1 MDGMGGLPVIQLVFH
16 HNHQLLPPASDDL
29 LPVQLYGLSGQGRG
43 DISVIGNPVID
54 KLKRLGVRIPGQ
66 VMDFLTIALAV
77 TAADTFVRRAD
88 AEDGWTRRFSLKLPL
103 HEPARWLPLKKDLE
117 RSLHFLSGDMWDFEF
132 QGGGYHPPV
141 PYRRRDRFQL
151 IRLRDLDCVSL
162 FSGGLDS
169 AIGAIDLL
177 AQGRA
182 PLLVSH
188 AYKGDKT
195 HQDHIAEALEGRYS
209 RFEINADPHLY
220 TGETDITMRTRS
232 LNFLAFAAVGACAV
246 QAVSQQ
252 EKVDL
257 FVPENGFIS
266 LNAPLT
272 PRRIGTL
279 STRTTHPHFIESIQR
294 LFDGVD
300 IPCRIINPYQFK
312 TKGQMV
318 TDCQN
323 RQLLADIVDS
333 TVSCSHWKRSN
344 QQCGTCVPCI
354 IRRAALHAGA
364 ISENTEYTFDAV
376 ADVLNENDRRD
387 DLLALRIAVAQKTT
401 RKLGPWIADSG
412 PLPAATFE
420 EFKKVFLDGLN
431 EVESFLKVEG
441 AL

>member
-1 MDGMGGLPVIQLVFH
+1 MTRLVFH
-16 HNHQLLPPASDDL
+16 YNHQLLPPAKEGL

-54 KLKRLGVRIPGQ
+54 KVRRLGVPIPSQ

-77 TAADTFVRRAD
+77 TAADTFVRRSD
-88 AEDGWTRRFSLKLPL
+88 SEDGWTRQFAMQLPL
-103 HEPARWLPLKKDLE
+103 YEPDRWVPLKKELE
-117 RSLHFLSGDMWDFEF
+117 RALHFLSGDMWDFEF
-132 QGGGYHPPV
+132 LDGGHPPPV
-141 PYRRRDRFQL
+141 PYRRSDRFQL
-151 IRLRDLDCVSL
+151 VRLRGLDSVCL

-177 AQGRA
+177 SRGRA

-195 HQDHIAEALEGRYS
+195 HQDQIAQALKGRYS
-209 RFEINADPHLY
+209 RFKVNADPHLH

-252 EKVDL
+252 EEVDL

-272 PRRIGTL
+272 PRRVGTL
-279 STRTTHPHFIESIQR
+279 STRTTHPHFIDSIQR
-294 LFDGVD
+294 IFESAQ
-300 IPCRIINPYQFK
+300 IPCRITNPYQFM

-318 TDCQN
+318 AGCHN
-323 RQLLADIVDS
+323 RQLLEGVVDS

-344 QQCGTCVPCI
+344 QQCGICVPCI
-354 IRRAALHAGA
+354 IRRAALHAGG
-364 ISENTEYTFDAV
+364 ISEDVGYSFDTV
-376 ADVLNENDRRD
+376 ADVLNETDRRD
-387 DLLALRIAVAQKTT
+387 DLLALRIAVAQKAT
-401 RKLGPWIADSG
+401 RKTGPWIADSG
-412 PLPAATFE
+412 PLPAADFQNYQ
-420 EFKKVFLDGLN
+420 KVFSDGLD
-431 EVESFLKVEG
+431 EVKAFLKSEG

>member
-1 MDGMGGLPVIQLVFH
+1 VTQLIFH
-16 HNHQLLPPASDDL
+16 HDHHMLPQANNDL
-29 LPVQLYGLSGQGRG
+29 LPVKLYGLSGQGRG
-43 DISVIGNPVID
+43 DISIIGNPVID
-54 KLKRLGVRIPGQ
+54 KVKRLGVQISGQ

-77 TAADTFVRRAD
+77 TAADTFVRRVD
-88 AEDGWTRRFSLKLPL
+88 TEDGWTRRFSLQLPL

-117 RSLHFLSGDMWDFEF
+117 RALHFLSGDMWDFEF
-132 QGGGYHPPV
+132 QEGGYPPPV

-151 IRLRDLDCVSL
+151 VRLRGLDCISL

-177 AQGRA
+177 EQGRA

-195 HQDHIAEALEGRYS
+195 HQSQIAEALEGRYS
-209 RFEINADPHLY
+209 RFDINADPHLY

-252 EKVDL
+252 ESVDL

-272 PRRIGTL
+272 TRRIGTL
-279 STRTTHPHFIESIQR
+279 STRTTHPHFIESIQGV
-294 LFDGVD
+294 FDAAD

-312 TKGQMV
+312 TKGQMAA
-318 TDCQN
+318 DCKN

-344 QQCGTCVPCI
+344 QQCGICVPCV
-354 IRRAALHAGA
+354 IRRAAIHAGR
-364 ISENTEYTFDAV
+364 ISEGIEYTFDTV
-376 ADVLNENDRRD
+376 ADVLNETDRRD
-387 DLLALRIAVAQKTT
+387 DLLALRIAVKQKET
-401 RKLGPWIADSG
+401 RKPGPWIADSG
-412 PLPAATFE
+412 PLPVATFE
-420 EFKKVFLDGLN
+420 NLQKVFLDGLN
-431 EVESFLKVEG
+431 EVEAFLKAEG